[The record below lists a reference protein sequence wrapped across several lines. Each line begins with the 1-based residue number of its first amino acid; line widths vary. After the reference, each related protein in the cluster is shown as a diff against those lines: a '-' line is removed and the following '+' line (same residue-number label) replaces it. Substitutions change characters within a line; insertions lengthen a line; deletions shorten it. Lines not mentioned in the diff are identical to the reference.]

1 MKKLLLCALLSF
13 TATLPTLA
21 EDLVLTFSPEYCF
34 NEQKFPPASAN
45 ESNLNWSNII
55 DDFQWNLTNFWHASE
70 EMDAILCGRLCNANT
85 GQRIASISTAQEIP
99 YRVSE
104 VILTIDDVNTEDIFS
119 IELKKHLFSDVAEE
133 TVAIEV
139 SKVTAGEL
147 SFKISDPQPDRKYVL
162 QITTY
167 PITSVAN
174 TGILKIS
181 KVVYKELVE
190 QTDVTLD
197 WGVENVS
204 AVLGDDTFV
213 APVLTCEPD
222 DEAVKK
228 LIQYNSTDENVATIN
243 ANGKLTIVGAGET
256 TISAVIEGSDAV
268 KAATAS
274 YELTVENDPNT
285 LLLLFNSATLSG
297 VDDSSPSWK
306 FITDEKEWTITNFS
320 IGENGN
326 GITCGKDVASITT
339 DFFFTDHLKEI
350 VLTVS
355 DLKEGAVDN
364 ITLYAYVDDK
374 LNHPIESITVEQPTE
389 GNIVFDVT
397 AQPGLKY
404 SIVVNCNTAD
414 AAGSIT
420 ISKIAY
426 LKATEVNSATQATL
440 YVSENDKDFTVLAPG
455 TYASNDNWVVLKFD
469 TPESHSVW
477 HRFVNGDKIIDPV
490 AKAPAFISR
499 ATANAD
505 RHGFNQYA
513 EQSFKHVE
521 NGTLEY
527 YTENADG
534 TRSAVNSVVFSGVT
548 SVNEIDCDDSEQPA
562 QFFNLQGIRIERPTA
577 TGTYIVRRGNKT
589 EKVFIS
595 RGGAAL

>member
-13 TATLPTLA
+13 TTVLPTLA
-21 EDLVLTFSPEYCF
+21 KDLVLTFSPENCDYRQILPTD
-34 NEQKFPPASAN
+34 NSPISIQ
-45 ESNLNWSNII
+45 SNGYNWTLN
-55 DDFQWNLTNFWHASE
+55 NFWHTDENMTSVQCGKKSSSE
-70 EMDAILCGRLCNANT
+70 ITSGINLSNQTINM
-85 GQRIASISTAQEIP
+85 P
-99 YRVSE
+99 VSE
-104 VILTIDDVNTEDIFS
+104 VIIHIDNPSIPSHINSISLETQRLYGTTEEKITILYDDLTTGD
-119 IELKKHLFSDVAEE
+119 
-133 TVAIEV
+133 
-139 SKVTAGEL
+139 L
-147 SFKISDPQPDRKYVL
+147 SFKIQKPQPDMYYTISIKSWNRTGTDFL
-162 QITTY
+162 QI
-167 PITSVAN
+167 SE
-174 TGILKIS
+174 
-181 KVVYKELVE
+181 VVYVELVE
-190 QTDVTLD
+190 QTDVKLD

-222 DEAVKK
+222 DEAVKE

-243 ANGKLTIVGAGET
+243 AAGKLTLVGAGET

-274 YELTVENDPNT
+274 YKLTVETDPNT

-297 VDDSSPSWK
+297 VDDSSSSWK
-306 FITDEKEWTITNFS
+306 IGPADESWTIKNFS
-320 IGENGN
+320 ISENGD

-339 DFFFTDHLKEI
+339 DFIIDDHLKEI
-350 VLTVS
+350 VLTIS
-355 DLKEGAVDN
+355 DLKEGAVNN
-364 ITLYAYVDDK
+364 ITLYAYGANNTK
-374 LNHPIESITVEQPTE
+374 LPIESITVEQPTE

-404 SIVVNCNTAD
+404 NIVVNCNTAD
-414 AAGSIT
+414 AAGAVT

-426 LKATEVNSATQATL
+426 RKATEVNSASQATL
-440 YVSENDKDFTVLAPG
+440 YVSEVDSPNAEFTICDATV
-455 TYASNDNWVVLKFD
+455 YASNDNWVVLKFD

-499 ATANAD
+499 ATADAD

-521 NGTLEY
+521 DGTLEY

-562 QFFNLQGIRIERPTA
+562 QFYNLQGIRIERPTA

>member
-274 YELTVENDPNT
+274 YKLTVETDPNT

-297 VDDSSPSWK
+297 VDDSSSSWK
-306 FITDEKEWTITNFS
+306 IGPADESWTIKNFS
-320 IGENGN
+320 ISENGD

-339 DFFFTDHLKEI
+339 DFIIDDHLKEI
-350 VLTVS
+350 VLTIS
-355 DLKEGAVDN
+355 DLKEGVVDN
-364 ITLYAYVDDK
+364 ITLYAYGANNTK
-374 LNHPIESITVEQPTE
+374 LPIESIVVEEVSE

-414 AAGSIT
+414 AAGAVT

-426 LKATEVNSATQATL
+426 LKETEVNSATQATL

-455 TYASNDNWVVLKFD
+455 TYESNDNWVVLKFD

-499 ATANAD
+499 ATADAD

-521 NGTLEY
+521 DGTLEY

>member
-13 TATLPTLA
+13 TTVLPTLA
-21 EDLVLTFSPEYCF
+21 KDLVLTFSPENCDYRQILPTD
-34 NEQKFPPASAN
+34 NSPISIQ
-45 ESNLNWSNII
+45 SNGYNWTLN
-55 DDFQWNLTNFWHASE
+55 NFWHTDENMTSVQCGKKSSSE
-70 EMDAILCGRLCNANT
+70 ITSGINLSNQTINM
-85 GQRIASISTAQEIP
+85 P
-99 YRVSE
+99 VSE
-104 VILTIDDVNTEDIFS
+104 VIIHIDNPSIPSHINSISLETQRLYGTTEEKITILYDDLTTGD
-119 IELKKHLFSDVAEE
+119 
-133 TVAIEV
+133 
-139 SKVTAGEL
+139 L
-147 SFKISDPQPDRKYVL
+147 SFKIQKPQPDMYYTISIKSWNRTGTDFL
-162 QITTY
+162 QI
-167 PITSVAN
+167 SE
-174 TGILKIS
+174 
-181 KVVYKELVE
+181 VVYKELVE

-222 DEAVKK
+222 DEAVKE

-243 ANGKLTIVGAGET
+243 AAGKLTLVGAGET

-274 YELTVENDPNT
+274 YKLTVETDPNT

-297 VDDSSPSWK
+297 VDDSSSSWK
-306 FITDEKEWTITNFS
+306 IGPADESWTIKNFS
-320 IGENGN
+320 ISENGD

-339 DFFFTDHLKEI
+339 DFIIDDHLKEI
-350 VLTVS
+350 VLTIS
-355 DLKEGAVDN
+355 DLKEGMVDN
-364 ITLYAYVDDK
+364 ITLYAYGANNTK
-374 LNHPIESITVEQPTE
+374 LPIESIVVEEVSE

-404 SIVVNCNTAD
+404 NIVVNCNTAD
-414 AAGSIT
+414 AAGAVT

-426 LKATEVNSATQATL
+426 LKETKVNSATQATL

-455 TYASNDNWVVLKFD
+455 TYESNDNWVVLKFD

-499 ATANAD
+499 ATADAD

-521 NGTLEY
+521 DGTLEY

>member
-1 MKKLLLCALLSF
+1 MKKLLLCALLSLS
-13 TATLPTLA
+13 TILPTLA
-21 EDLVLTFSPEYCF
+21 EDLVLTFGNEYC
-34 NEQKFPPASAN
+34 NEQLLPQNPTAN
-45 ESNLNWSNII
+45 FTWQVEK
-55 DDFQWNLTNFWHASE
+55 DGMQWDITNFWHVDDMSAIKGGLQTSNKNFLWNNYSTIKTKHTLTKAISE
-70 EMDAILCGRLCNANT
+70 V
-85 GQRIASISTAQEIP
+85 SISFDELDSDQI
-99 YRVSE
+99 SK
-104 VILTIDDVNTEDIFS
+104 
-119 IELKKHLFSDVAEE
+119 IELYAHEIDHPSLYGDPIEFKLEKGIQ
-133 TVAIEV
+133 TVTIPNPAPNLYYTIQ
-139 SKVTAGEL
+139 VT
-147 SFKISDPQPDRKYVL
+147 SFWTTKYTGFL
-162 QITTY
+162 QI
-167 PITSVAN
+167 SQ
-174 TGILKIS
+174 
-181 KVVYKELVE
+181 VVYKELVE
-190 QTDVTLD
+190 KKDVTLD

-222 DEAVKK
+222 DEAVKE

-243 ANGKLTIVGAGET
+243 AAGKLTLVGAGET

-274 YELTVENDPNT
+274 YKLTVETDPNT

-297 VDDSSPSWK
+297 VDDSSSSWK
-306 FITDEKEWTITNFS
+306 IGPADESWTIKNFS
-320 IGENGN
+320 ISENGD

-339 DFFFTDHLKEI
+339 DFIIDDHLKEI
-350 VLTVS
+350 VLTIS
-355 DLKEGAVDN
+355 DLKEGMVDN
-364 ITLYAYVDDK
+364 ITLYAYGANSTK
-374 LNHPIESITVEQPTE
+374 LPIESIVVEEVSE

-404 SIVVNCNTAD
+404 NIVVNCNTAD
-414 AAGSIT
+414 AAGAVT

-426 LKATEVNSATQATL
+426 RKATEVNSASQATL
-440 YVSENDKDFTVLAPG
+440 YVSEVDSPNAEFTICDATV
-455 TYASNDNWVVLKFD
+455 YASNDNWVVLKFD

-499 ATANAD
+499 ATADAD

-521 NGTLEY
+521 DGTLEY

-548 SVNEIDCDDSEQPA
+548 SVNEIDCDYSEQPT
-562 QFFNLQGIRIERPTA
+562 QFYNLQGIRIERPTA